1 MRLLGYV
8 RTPTAAQ
15 KILEVATRSGVTDAV
30 LVKLGADQIFTDLRS
45 EQGRVVLLVDAV
57 FTRPESGR
65 FTSRVLMSCPRSV
78 VMIAGQLTAK
88 AAAAAIA
95 AGSGG
100 EEGICCLFPSRGE
113 DEGFEAAVSAAVGLL
128 PGVAGGAVDIS
139 PNGGPPLSAREMQ
152 VLVGMTQGRS
162 NSEIGRDLMLSE
174 ETVKTHSR
182 RLFRKLGAK
191 GRSHAVAI
199 AFRTGLVR

>member
-45 EQGRVVLLVDAV
+45 ESGRVVLLVDAV
-57 FTRPESGR
+57 FTRPECGR
-65 FTSRVLMSCPRSV
+65 FTTRVLTCCPRSV
-78 VMIAGQLTAK
+78 IMIAGQLTAK

-95 AGSGG
+95 AGTACEDGT
-100 EEGICCLFPSRGE
+100 CCLFPSRGE
-113 DEGFEAAVSAAVGLL
+113 DDGFEAAVAAAVGLL
-128 PGVAGGAVDIS
+128 PGATETAAVIDL
-139 PNGGPPLSAREMQ
+139 NGGPPLSAREMQ

-199 AFRTGLVR
+199 AFRSGLVR